1 MAECLFLSPLYLSC
15 DSPSPAI
22 DAVKEVWAHSQN
34 GPTAEILT
42 VFLVGLSTKCL
53 TLPALGPRTLLPNG
67 ACYIDQLGERHVCL
81 CLLLTSPFLSL
92 LLFLL
97 SSSPLSVAA
106 AERLYSQLE
115 RNRLLSNELKLTLHG
130 LCD

>member
-1 MAECLFLSPLYLSC
+1 MTV
-15 DSPSPAI
+15 PA
-22 DAVKEVWAHSQN
+22 WAQMLRRKCVF
-34 GPTAEILT
+34 TFRMVLQLKFLT
-42 VFLVGLSTKCL
+42 VFLAGLSTNWL

-81 CLLLTSPFLSL
+81 CLLLTSPLLSL

-97 SSSPLSVAA
+97 SSFPLSVAA

>member
-1 MAECLFLSPLYLSC
+1 MAKCLFLSALYLPR
-15 DSPSPAI
+15 DSPSPGTH
-22 DAVKEVWAHSQN
+22 AVKEVCFHIQN
-34 GPTAEILT
+34 GPIAEILT
-42 VFLVGLSTKCL
+42 CIPCWSFYQLD
-53 TLPALGPRTLLPNG
+53 PALGPCTLLPNG
-67 ACYIDQLGERHVCL
+67 ACYIDQLGERHL
-81 CLLLTSPFLSL
+81 PLPSTNFPFSLSPPV
-92 LLFLL
+92 LL

>member
-1 MAECLFLSPLYLSC
+1 MVLQLKFLLYSLLVFP
-15 DSPSPAI
+15 PSA
-22 DAVKEVWAHSQN
+22 S
-34 GPTAEILT
+34 L
-42 VFLVGLSTKCL
+42 
-53 TLPALGPRTLLPNG
+53 LGPRTLLPDG